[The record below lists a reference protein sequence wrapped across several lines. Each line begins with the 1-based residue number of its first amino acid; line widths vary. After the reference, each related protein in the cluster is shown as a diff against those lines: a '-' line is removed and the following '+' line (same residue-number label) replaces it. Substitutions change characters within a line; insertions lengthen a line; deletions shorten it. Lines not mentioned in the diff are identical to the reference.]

1 VLELE
6 RASKKLAP
14 VDDAAVLVAV
24 FVVVRPGTLREED
37 DGPRLWLADVGI
49 VVSSPIKLSV
59 LGAEGIEIFGRGG
72 SAVLLQ
78 LRNFYSDS
86 C

>member
-1 VLELE
+1 VLEFE
-6 RASKKLAP
+6 RGSKKLAP

-24 FVVVRPGTLREED
+24 VRPETLRADD
-37 DGPRLWLADVGI
+37 DGPRLRLAGVGI

-59 LGAEGIEIFGRGG
+59 LEAEEVEIFGRGG

-78 LRNFYSDS
+78 LRNFYSGS
-86 C
+86 W

>member
-1 VLELE
+1 MLEFE
-6 RASKKLAP
+6 RASKKLAASA

-24 FVVVRPGTLREED
+24 RPETSRADD
-37 DGPRLWLADVGI
+37 DGPRLRLAGVGI
-49 VVSSPIKLSV
+49 LVSSPIKL
-59 LGAEGIEIFGRGG
+59 GAEEVEIFGRGG